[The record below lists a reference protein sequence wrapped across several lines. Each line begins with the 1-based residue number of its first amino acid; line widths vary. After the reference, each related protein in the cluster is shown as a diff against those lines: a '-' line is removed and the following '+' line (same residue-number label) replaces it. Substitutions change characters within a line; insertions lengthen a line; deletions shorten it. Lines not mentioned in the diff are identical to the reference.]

1 MSNKLQYM
9 AIGIGLHCWHCGRD
23 GACDLTCLKEF
34 KSKEQIRDEKIK
46 KILTKSASPEETQ
59 AMEDF
64 LRRYL
69 SIKK

>member
-1 MSNKLQYM
+1 M
-9 AIGIGLHCWHCGRD
+9 AIGIGLHCWYCEHGPCD
-23 GACDLTCLKEF
+23 GTCLKEL

-46 KILTKSASPEETQ
+46 KILPKTADPDETQ